1 MKFSE
6 FERYRP
12 DPGRNVFVFVCDDEF
27 LIHESRAVWPR
38 LFGGSWVVDKLHV
51 KDFEAIESSRLADDA
66 RTPSLFSESRAYLV
80 ARAEKLTKGRIEDL
94 DGIQNVP
101 RSSVKVILTVDDPKA
116 AAVQNLAGLFPRVA
130 IDPVQPADATRWI
143 VERYKVSPDLARRV
157 VEHVGS
163 ELFPLYNEMEKL
175 LTYAGPGRPI
185 EIQDVDAVIL
195 RSERFG
201 PWELDDAI
209 LARSYPK
216 AVRLVGAMIDEGQEP
231 LIILA
236 KIARV
241 WRQLFVGKGL
251 AGRVGTS
258 ELATATGAPSF
269 KGADIAAACR
279 RYEWSRLAQGFR
291 ALMAADRAFKSSN
304 PNAEIYFDVMLWKL
318 MSGKA
323 A

>member
-1 MKFSE
+1 MKFAE

-12 DPGRNVFVFVCDDEF
+12 DPDQNVLVFICDDEF
-27 LIHESRAVWPR
+27 LIHESREVWPR
-38 LFGGSWVVDKLHV
+38 LFGGVWVIDKLHV

-80 ARAEKLTKGRIEDL
+80 SRAEKLTKDRIEDL
-94 DGIQNVP
+94 AGIRNVP
-101 RSSVKVILTVDDPKA
+101 SSSVKVILSVEDPKG
-116 AAVQNLAGLFPRVA
+116 AAVQNLTALFPRVA

-143 VERYKVSPDLARRV
+143 IERYKVSPDLARRV

-163 ELFPLYNEMEKL
+163 ELYPLYNEMEKL
-175 LTYAGPGRPI
+175 QTYVGGRPI

-209 LARSYPK
+209 LARSYSK
-216 AVRLVGAMIDEGQEP
+216 AVRLVGAMIDEGEEP

-258 ELATATGAPSF
+258 ELAAATGAPSF

-279 RYEWSRLAQGFR
+279 RYEWNRLAQGFR
-291 ALMAADRAFKSSN
+291 ALLAADRAFKSSS

-323 A
+323 T